1 MDWLLLLIVVTT
13 SAPAAL
19 KNHCRRAKTEKN
31 GGFLDTQET
40 SGKVA
45 TCITKKI
52 ADISMTKVVKSEEM
66 EPGTEK
72 E

>member
-1 MDWLLLLIVVTT
+1 M
-13 SAPAAL
+13 
-19 KNHCRRAKTEKN
+19 
-31 GGFLDTQET
+31 LDIQET